1 MLITNHVLAGALV
14 GFAAR
19 RRPMLAAAVGCA
31 SHFALDSLP
40 HWGTDDERRFTRV
53 AIIDG
58 ICGLA
63 AIGIIAR
70 TAPRSHRFSMLAG
83 IFGSCL
89 PDLDKPTDLFYGRSP
104 FPGVVDR
111 FHAAVQREAPHRL
124 PHELRVAVGLAAG
137 VAAVE
142 VITARIPTFSG
153 GRSRITVTNSVARL
167 SADPRAAV
175 E

>member
-1 MLITNHVLAGALV
+1 
-14 GFAAR
+14 
-19 RRPMLAAAVGCA
+19 MLAAAVGCA

-104 FPGVVDR
+104 FPEVVDR

-124 PHELRVAVGLAAG
+124 PQEFRVAVGLAAG
-137 VAAVE
+137 VAVVD
-142 VITARIPTFSG
+142 VIS
-153 GRSRITVTNSVARL
+153 ARL
-167 SADPRAAV
+167 RPRRLA
-175 E
+175 